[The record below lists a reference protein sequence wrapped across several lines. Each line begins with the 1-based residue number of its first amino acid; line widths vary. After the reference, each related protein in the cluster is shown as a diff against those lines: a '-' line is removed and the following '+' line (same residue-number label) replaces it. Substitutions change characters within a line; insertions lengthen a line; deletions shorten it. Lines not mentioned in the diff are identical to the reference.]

1 MTQEKLPKQKAWLL
15 MNDEKS
21 IEIFEKMPVK
31 QAVIKLAIPTVLGQ
45 LVVLVYNLAD
55 TWFVGQTK
63 DNAQVAAVTVSFS
76 LFIMLNALAN
86 LFGVGG
92 GSLISRLLGQH
103 EYKSAGKVVS
113 FLLWGGGVFALIYST
128 LVLVFRSR
136 LLSVLGAD
144 TEVFPF
150 AYQYLFWTVIIGG
163 VPTVLN
169 LVLANIVRAEGKAN
183 AASIGTAIGGIL
195 NIILDPIFIFA
206 MNMKVEGAALATCLS
221 NVVSMVYF
229 FVYIV
234 KNRNTGM
241 LPITFLPGKLDMKVI
256 GEVFSIGIPSSLQTI
271 LSALSNSFMVRFM
284 SGYATSA
291 VAGFGVA
298 QHLETVSMQ
307 VIMGI
312 STGVLPLI
320 AYSYAA
326 GKRERMKQSV
336 RFAGMLAFLLA
347 LIFLAFYEAVAPF
360 IVEVFIRDTE
370 TVAFG
375 AAFIRLR
382 SIAVPFMAFTFILV
396 AVFQGTGAAKEA
408 FILSL
413 MRKGVIDIPLMFVM
427 DHIFPMYG
435 LMLVQPIVEFCGM
448 LFAMIVYRMKHK
460 NHIKA

>member
-1 MTQEKLPKQKAWLL
+1 

-31 QAVIKLAIPTVLGQ
+31 QAVIKLVVPTVIGQ
-45 LVVLVYNLAD
+45 LVVLIYNLAD

-86 LFGVGG
+86 LFGIGG

-103 EYKSAGKVVS
+103 EYKLAGKVAS
-113 FLLWGGGVFALIYST
+113 FLLWGGGIFTLIYSM

-144 TEVFPF
+144 TKVFPF

-169 LVLANIVRAEGKAN
+169 LVLSNIVRAEGKAN

-195 NIILDPIFIFA
+195 NIILDPIFIFVI
-206 MNMKVEGAALATCLS
+206 NMKVEGAALATCLS
-221 NVVSMVYF
+221 NIVSMLYF
-229 FVYIV
+229 FAYII
-234 KNRNTGM
+234 KNRKTGM
-241 LPITFLPGKLDMKVI
+241 MPITFLPGRLDMKKI
-256 GEVFSIGIPSSLQTI
+256 MEIFSIGIPSSLQTI
-271 LSALSNSFMVRFM
+271 LSALSNSVMVRFL
-284 SGYATSA
+284 SNYATSA
-291 VAGFGVA
+291 VAGFGVT
-298 QHLETVSMQ
+298 QHLETVATQ

-326 GKRERMKQSV
+326 GKKERMKQSV
-336 RFAGMLAFLLA
+336 RFASGLAFFFA
-347 LIFLAFYEAVAPF
+347 IMFLVLYEVSAPF

-375 AAFIRLR
+375 AAFVRLR
-382 SIAVPFMAFTFILV
+382 SVAVLFMAFTFILV

-408 FILSL
+408 FILSFI
-413 MRKGVIDIPLMFVM
+413 RKGIIDIPLMFLM
-427 DHIFPMYG
+427 DHIVPLYG
-435 LMLVQPIVEFCGM
+435 LMLVQPLVEFLGM
-448 LFAMIVYRMKHK
+448 MTAVIIYHLKHGK
-460 NHIKA
+460 GEKHSYKG

>member
-1 MTQEKLPKQKAWLL
+1 

-31 QAVIKLAIPTVLGQ
+31 QAVIKLAIPTVIGQ

-92 GSLISRLLGQH
+92 GSLISRLLGKH
-103 EYKSAGKVVS
+103 EYDLAGKVAS
-113 FLLWGGGVFALIYST
+113 FLLWGSGAFALVYSV
-128 LVLVFRSR
+128 LVLVFRSK
-136 LLSVLGAD
+136 LLSVLGAKTD
-144 TEVFPF
+144 VFPF

-169 LVLANIVRAEGKAN
+169 LVLANIVRAEGKSN

-206 MNMKVEGAALATCLS
+206 VNMKVEGAALATCLS
-221 NVVSMVYF
+221 NVVSMAYF
-229 FVYIV
+229 FVFII
-234 KNRNTGM
+234 KNRKAGM
-241 LPITFLPGKLDMKVI
+241 MPITFLPGKLDMKII
-256 GEVFSIGIPSSLQTI
+256 GEVFSIGIPSSLQII
-271 LSALSNSFMVRFM
+271 LSALSNSFMVRFL
-284 SGYATSA
+284 SNYATSA
-291 VAGFGVA
+291 VAGFGVT
-298 QHLETVSMQ
+298 QHLETVATQ
-307 VIMGI
+307 VILGI

-326 GKRERMKQSV
+326 EKHERMKQAV
-336 RFAGMLAFLLA
+336 RFSSILALLLA
-347 LIFLAFYEAVAPF
+347 LIFLVLYEAFAPF

-370 TVAFG
+370 TVAYG

-382 SIAVPFMAFTFILV
+382 VIAVPFMALTFILV

-408 FILSL
+408 FILSFL
-413 MRKGVIDIPLMFVM
+413 RKGVIDIPLMFAM
-427 DHIFPMYG
+427 DHIFPLYG
-435 LMLVQPIVEFCGM
+435 LMTVQPIVELCGM
-448 LFAMIVYRMKHK
+448 LFAMIVYCIKHR
-460 NHIKA
+460 NNIETVTEQHVSSLQ